1 MCCNASFI
9 QSPGSLLFDGIFEM
23 FSKSSYVAWAAEAK
37 NGGLSSTVAGR
48 KWDAAFNKEGAITDK
63 LGETKEEMNRVAMK
77 VADRITLR
85 DAHIRARGY
94 TVSTPHERSGY
105 ATLSSPRPNE
115 VGMAEWRADSPIDL
129 WQQLWFLAL
138 RFLSMSISI
147 HAGVFPAHVG
157 QCRLCPHCRG
167 SCCSQPLTYHGA
179 GVS

>member
-115 VGMAEWRADSPIDL
+115 VGMAEWRADSPWTSGSSCGFSL
-129 WQQLWFLAL
+129 CVSCTRPYPSTLACSL
-138 RFLSMSISI
+138 LMWGNAAYVPI
-147 HAGVFPAHVG
+147 VVG
-157 QCRLCPHCRG
+157 LAARSH
-167 SCCSQPLTYHGA
+167 
-179 GVS
+179 